1 MHVLGIGTGVLKD
14 MNRLI
19 TVALASLM
27 VGCAFAQGTFTIR
40 RPADGSKVREVV
52 KVRIPKNSIQEG
64 EYIGILVNGKFL
76 EAVVPDLEGNDYV
89 YNLDTKAR
97 KLPDGKLTI
106 EAVLYFYAQ
115 GAPQVRNR
123 SSVSV
128 VLDNSA
134 GIQGQNPEGF
144 LMRYKFYPGK
154 EYSYRRTDES
164 TVSIVSQAQAQLGS
178 RAAEIVLGQRTVRY
192 LIAHQNNYGNEGLIR
207 LQALPEKGKDHAYLV
222 TVGNPTPTKFMDFEM
237 HPIFMRITNT
247 GREVFTS
254 LPIYFPWEGD
264 STDARTDLFALFPP
278 PVLPAT
284 RKDVGDSW
292 EAAIPFG
299 NIDLENRQTTEHMV
313 ENLSGRATLESVEWE
328 QGFPCA
334 KIRSEL
340 SLGAND
346 LKNIKNIEGV
356 QGDAQSLKIESIQW
370 FALDRG
376 IMIREETRFTS
387 EVLVEIG
394 AGGAGGAAAPGGTGG
409 GRRGP
414 VGTGGAG
421 GSGNPGG
428 ITPPGGGNRNS
439 PGIFLTNNFFDLIGD
454 GPLGLYGQRGG
465 GDQDP
470 GGDNGGR
477 FGTSGAGTPGSL
489 PGGQEGFGGG
499 RGGGSTGG
507 PPVKMIMRQTSR
519 WTTVL
524 EQ

>member
-1 MHVLGIGTGVLKD
+1 

-19 TVALASLM
+19 TVALATLA
-27 VGCAFAQGTFTIR
+27 VGSAFAQGTFTIR

-89 YNLDTKAR
+89 YSLDTKAH

-106 EAVLYFYAQ
+106 EAVLYFYTQ

-123 SSVSV
+123 SSVTV

-134 GIQGQNPEGF
+134 GIQGQNPNGF

-164 TVSIVSQAQAQLGS
+164 SVSVVSQAQAQLGS
-178 RAAEIVLGQRTVRY
+178 RAAEIVLGQRSVRY
-192 LIAHQNNYGNEGLIR
+192 LVAHQNNYGNEGLIR
-207 LQALPEKGKDHAYLV
+207 LQALPEKGKDYAYLV
-222 TVGNPTPTKFMDFEM
+222 TVGNPTPTKFMDYEM

-278 PVLPAT
+278 PVLPAG
-284 RKDVGDSW
+284 RKEVGDSW

-299 NIDLENRQTTEHMV
+299 NIDLENRDKVEHMV
-313 ENLSGRATLESVEWE
+313 ENLTGRATLEAVEWE
-328 QGFPCA
+328 QGYPCA

-356 QGDAQSLKIESIQW
+356 QGSAQSLKIESVQW

-387 EVLVEIG
+387 EVLVEVG
-394 AGGAGGAAAPGGTGG
+394 AGGGGAGAPGASGG

-414 VGTGGAG
+414 LGAG
-421 GSGNPGG
+421 ESGGGGGNPGG
-428 ITPPGGGNRNS
+428 IAPPGGDKRIG
-439 PGIFLTNNFFDLIGD
+439 PGIFLTNNYFEAMSQ
-454 GPLGLYGQRGG
+454 GPLNFMLQAGQEN
-465 GDQDP
+465 
-470 GGDNGGR
+470 GGDNGRGD
-477 FGTSGAGTPGSL
+477 GAGFGPDGPS
-489 PGGQEGFGGG
+489 GGQGFGG
-499 RGGGSTGG
+499 RGSGSAGG
-507 PPVKMIMRQTSR
+507 PPVKMILRQTSR
-519 WTTVL
+519 WSTVL